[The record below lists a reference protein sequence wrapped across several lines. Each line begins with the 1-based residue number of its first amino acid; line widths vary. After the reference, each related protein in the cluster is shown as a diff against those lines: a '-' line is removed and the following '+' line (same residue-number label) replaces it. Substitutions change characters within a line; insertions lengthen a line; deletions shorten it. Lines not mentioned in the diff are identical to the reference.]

1 MFKTLSLEQSW
12 KSFNE
17 QSFYTTFN
25 EAMNCSLFW
34 FTNLSSFLIK
44 INTLSDSEKKNHLN
58 HFLIHFLKSDEFSF
72 YDDLKK
78 RFSELERLDSFNL
91 MRPDIVDDFI
101 KQNGLF

>member
-17 QSFYTTFN
+17 QSLYATFN

-34 FTNLSSFLIK
+34 FTNLASFLIN
-44 INTLSDSEKKNHLN
+44 INTLSDSDKKNHLN
-58 HFLIHFLKSDEFSF
+58 CFLIHFLQSDEFSF

-78 RFSELERLDSFNL
+78 RFSELESLDHSNL
-91 MRPDIVDDFI
+91 IRPDIVDDFI
-101 KQNGLF
+101 KQNRLF